1 MKIFLIFTGILF
13 LLINYVEAQEVN
25 GFQYV
30 NPFPNSQFVAP
41 QSKIIIRQGKLID
54 RSSISNNI
62 IKVTGSL
69 SGNHTGTILL
79 AADNKTLT
87 FTPSAYFQVNE
98 NVTVEL
104 RGGLKTQKG
113 NIIGGFNY
121 SFHTCNSSAYKY
133 PELYHENN
141 IQTKI
146 KSHPL
151 SSVFDSTLPPDLI
164 PYVIDQSN
172 NPSPG
177 YLFLCPPP
185 YLLIVDNQGTPV
197 FYRNVN
203 VSIEGDIYDFDLQ
216 PNGYLTYFIYPVNC
230 YGLDS
235 SLNQVSTYN
244 TTGGFGPDVHELK
257 VLPNGNYYIFGKRN
271 VTMDLSQYGGMTNA
285 DIIDGDLEEFD
296 SSGSL
301 IFEWDAL
308 AHYKITDVDGN
319 DPNTDLTQG
328 TIDFSHFNSFTT
340 DTDGCLLISAR
351 DLDEITKVDP
361 KTGNIIWRLGG
372 KNNQFTFINDNIGF
386 SRQHDVRRFSNG
398 DISLFD
404 NGTFHPTPISSAVEY
419 KLDEIN
425 KTATLVRRIYHDG
438 IFTDTEGSV
447 EELPNGNRFISW
459 GHNWD
464 PAVTEI
470 NPKDSVAFELSYS
483 EYVDT
488 YRTFRYNWKTNLFTT
503 NVDTLDFGN
512 IPIGNST
519 SKTITVYNPHNTPVT
534 INQLFCPESSFS
546 SASNLPITIQPNDS
560 VSVTI
565 VFKPDNQGSYA
576 TSFNL
581 RDISNYYGTQQMI
594 ARQVIVKGSS
604 NNSTFVNGYN
614 ILPNKYI
621 LEQNYPNP
629 FNPSTI
635 INYSIPKSGLVVINI
650 YDLLGRKVKSLVN
663 EYKLPGN
670 YNITFNSG
678 NLSSGVYF
686 YQLESGDFISIK
698 KMLLLK

>member
-1 MKIFLIFTGILF
+1 MKIILIFTGILF
-13 LLINYVEAQEVN
+13 LIINYAEAQGIN

-30 NPFPNSQFVAP
+30 NPLPNSQYVSP
-41 QSKIIIRQGKLID
+41 QSKIIIRQGNLID
-54 RSSISNNI
+54 RSSISNDL
-62 IKVTGSL
+62 IKVTGSK
-69 SGNHTGTILL
+69 SGNHPGTILL
-79 AADNKTLT
+79 ANDNETLI
-87 FTPSAYFQVNE
+87 FTPAAYFQVNE
-98 NVTVEL
+98 NVTVTFN
-104 RGGLKTQKG
+104 RGLKTQNG
-113 NIIGGFNY
+113 NLIGGFNY
-121 SFHTCNSSAYKY
+121 SFRTCISSIYTN
-133 PELYHENN
+133 PEITYNKN
-141 IQTKI
+141 IQNKI
-146 KSHPL
+146 KPHI
-151 SSVFDSTLPPDLI
+151 SSSILDTTLPPDLT
-164 PYVIDQSN
+164 PYIINQSD

-177 YLFLCPPP
+177 YLILCPPP
-185 YLLIVDNQGTPV
+185 YLLIIDNQGTPV
-197 FYRNVN
+197 FYRNV
-203 VSIEGDIYDFDLQ
+203 EGTIYDFDLQ

-271 VTMDLSQYGGMTNA
+271 VTMDLSQYGGMTNS

-296 SSGSL
+296 SSGNL

-361 KTGNIIWRLGG
+361 STGNIIWRLGG
-372 KNNQFTFINDNIGF
+372 KNNQFTFVNDNIGF

-404 NGTFHPTPISSAVEY
+404 NGTFHSTPISSAVEY

-464 PAVTEI
+464 PVVTEFTS
-470 NPKDSVAFELSYS
+470 KDSVAFELSYN

-488 YRTFRYNWKTNLFTT
+488 YRAFRYNWKTNLFTT

-512 IPIGNST
+512 IPIGNSA
-519 SKTITVYNPHNTPVT
+519 SKTITIYNPHITPVT
-534 INQLFCPESSFS
+534 INQLFCPESSFFS
-546 SASNLPITIQPNDS
+546 TSNLPITIEPNDS
-560 VSVTI
+560 VSITI
-565 VFKPDNQGSYA
+565 VFKPDNQGYFS
-576 TSFNL
+576 TSFNI
-581 RDISNYYGTQQMI
+581 RDISNYSGTQQMI
-594 ARQVIVKGSS
+594 ARQVIVNGSS
-604 NNSTFVNGYN
+604 NNSTIVNGYN
-614 ILPNKYI
+614 TLPSQYI

-635 INYSIPKSGLVVINI
+635 INYAIPKSGLVTINV
-650 YDLLGRKVKSLVN
+650 YDVLGRKVESLVN
-663 EYKLPGN
+663 EDKLPGN
-670 YNITFNSG
+670 YKITFNSG
-678 NLSSGVYF
+678 KLSSGVYF

-698 KMLLLK
+698 KMLLIK